1 MPELSNV
8 GEGSMGKAWPPGA
21 AEHVTTA
28 RGDRTDGHFGFAPF
42 RRHGS
47 SVVHTPCWRSR
58 TNPLLACSLAL
69 ERVAPGGMGRAW
81 PPGAAEHVTTA
92 RGDRTDGHFGFDTPP
107 DGSSVVH
114 TPCWRNVSKPL
125 LACSLA
131 LERVAPGGMGRAWP
145 PGAAEHV
152 MTARGKTRTA
162 RV

>member
-1 MPELSNV
+1 
-8 GEGSMGKAWPPGA
+8 MGKAWPPGT

-42 RRHGS
+42 RRH
-47 SVVHTPCWRSR
+47 
-58 TNPLLACSLAL
+58 
-69 ERVAPGGMGRAW
+69 
-81 PPGAAEHVTTA
+81 
-92 RGDRTDGHFGFDTPP
+92 
-107 DGSSVVH
+107 GSSVVH

-152 MTARGKTRTA
+152 MTARGKTRTY
-162 RV
+162 RTCVIILLQRMGVNGLCLCISFVWV

>member
-1 MPELSNV
+1 
-8 GEGSMGKAWPPGA
+8 MGKAWPPGA

-28 RGDRTDGHFGFAPF
+28 RGDRTDGHFGFVRF

-58 TNPLLACSLAL
+58 TKPLLACSFAL

-92 RGDRTDGHFGFDTPP
+92 RG
-107 DGSSVVH
+107 
-114 TPCWRNVSKPL
+114 
-125 LACSLA
+125 
-131 LERVAPGGMGRAWP
+131 
-145 PGAAEHV
+145 
-152 MTARGKTRTA
+152 KTRTA